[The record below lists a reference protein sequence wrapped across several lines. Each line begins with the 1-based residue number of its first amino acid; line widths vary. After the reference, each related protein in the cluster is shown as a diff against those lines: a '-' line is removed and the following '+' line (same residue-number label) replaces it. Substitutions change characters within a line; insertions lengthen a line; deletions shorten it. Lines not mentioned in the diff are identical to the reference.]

1 MCACQQITRLHVWF
15 LHTLYIYTLIS
26 CITLHCIALHC
37 ITFIHTHQ
45 SHTSHTSQTFNI
57 NTNTYIPKS
66 HHITSNDIAL
76 HCIRYT
82 FCKHTNTVPP
92 NFDNDD
98 PLHLHQNYMPNIPLK
113 KNNCTQDWLRLLGL
127 AVFSSIFKDGTFAAA
142 SAAAPTIGGRGLS
155 CEFQKNPTFMPRFS
169 HKKAQGNIQ
178 ELWSPLWGSLTN
190 PCNFRA
196 ENGPTEKMASG
207 IGEVGSV

>member
-1 MCACQQITRLHVWF
+1 MCILQCHPCVLVSKSQGYMYDF
-15 LHTLYIYTLIS
+15 YIHYIYIQYTLIS

-66 HHITSNDIAL
+66 HHIKSNDIAL

-92 NFDNDD
+92 NFDSDD
-98 PLHLHQNYMPNIPLK
+98 PLHLHQTYMRKFP
-113 KNNCTQDWLRLLGL
+113 KNSNCTHHWLRSLGL

-155 CEFQKNPTFMPRFS
+155 CEFQGYPTFMPRVFP
-169 HKKAQGNIQ
+169 QEGPGLIQ
-178 ELWSPLWGSLTN
+178 ELWSPKLV
-190 PCNFRA
+190 P
-196 ENGPTEKMASG
+196 
-207 IGEVGSV
+207 